1 MYEKTN
7 SLLVL
12 MVQRYDVSV
21 SPANP
26 FNETPD
32 SFSENGLSEKQCLK
46 NLDGSQK
53 LAIFAA

>member
-1 MYEKTN
+1 MYEKNN

-12 MVQRYDVSV
+12 MVQRYDIPV

-26 FNETPD
+26 FNEMPV
-32 SFSENGLSEKQCLK
+32 SFSENGLSEKQFLK

>member
-32 SFSENGLSEKQCLK
+32 SFSENGFLK
-46 NLDGSQK
+46 TFS
-53 LAIFAA
+53 